1 MSSESDQRR
10 ELAKQLAV
18 SVKQRDSLRDKVV
31 KVMAQNRK
39 LLSGYRSLMAKVK
52 ERQERL
58 MEAEQHYQESRFQHG
73 WGEEDLASCRR
84 LNLRHPQ
91 EGEAGY
97 GGGKTSGQADGRYFQ
112 SG

>member
-1 MSSESDQRR
+1 MATSSVNPLTSHLSDQINLLTSENERLRLSSESDQRR

-18 SVKQRDSLRDKVV
+18 SMKQRDSLRDKVV

-58 MEAEQHYQESRFQHG
+58 MEAEQHYQESRFQH
-73 WGEEDLASCRR
+73 R
-84 LNLRHPQ
+84 
-91 EGEAGY
+91 
-97 GGGKTSGQADGRYFQ
+97 
-112 SG
+112 